1 MGDLPRSPDDNRC
14 SPQRRRRR
22 SRRPNPATRFVPA
35 RVPRRRPFA
44 SACSAGCHIDAR
56 LRRPGLTLHTAPTL
70 RLAIPMLTALSAT
83 RFVRPRWPTIGHCL
97 VTRRR
102 RLHNATHHV
111 DRGHQNTFRFRTR
124 TALVGSALVAEMAG
138 SGRPSRPRCA
148 LNPNRA
154 RQQTASAPDPT
165 SARQEAAPGL
175 RRLLRFGR
183 RRALPGTPA
192 ATRCRRSGA
201 RCGGSR
207 RDQQRGRLRRRRGWG
222 AGAADRSDSRGAA
235 PNAFLRLGRPA
246 DSTSTA

>member
-1 MGDLPRSPDDNRC
+1 M
-14 SPQRRRRR
+14 
-22 SRRPNPATRFVPA
+22 TTVVPHNGA
-35 RVPRRRPFA
+35 GVAHAGQIRQLA
-44 SACSAGCHIDAR
+44 SVLRACRADGC
-56 LRRPGLTLHTAPTL
+56 LRRHVLLGAIPTALCVGLGSLHTAPAP

-83 RFVRPRWPTIGHCL
+83 RFVRPPLADDWPLL

-102 RLHNATHHV
+102 RLHNAAHHE